1 MSILP
6 EHCRAARAL
15 LDWTLDD
22 LSRESGVAVKTI
34 VSFEKG
40 QRTPFP
46 RTLRDIREAFARAG
60 VTFSNGDRPG
70 VYIDRARA
78 SLTAQPANGEH
89 TPASAPMS
97 PAPSPRKRKR
107 EGIEAAA

>member
-1 MSILP
+1 MTIIP

-40 QRTPFP
+40 QRTPYP
-46 RTLRDIREAFARAG
+46 RTLRDIREAFERAG
-60 VTFSNGDRPG
+60 IRFTNADRPG
-70 VYIDRARA
+70 LYRDREPAP
-78 SLTAQPANGEH
+78 LANGEH
-89 TPASAPMS
+89 TAPAPGSPGRASARP
-97 PAPSPRKRKR
+97 
-107 EGIEAAA
+107 

>member
-1 MSILP
+1 MTIIP

-40 QRTPFP
+40 QRTPYL
-46 RTLRDIREAFARAG
+46 RTLRDIREAFEDAG
-60 VTFSNGDRPG
+60 IVFTNGDEPG
-70 VYIDRARA
+70 VRLRRSSA
-78 SLTAQPANGEH
+78 TTGNGERV
-89 TPASAPMS
+89 AVAPT
-97 PAPSPRKRKR
+97 ATPRKPKR
-107 EGIEAAA
+107 QGVQVDWEEAIS